1 MQRGGVL
8 MEDKIF
14 KNISNASNN
23 PKVFFFPVRHHSP
36 AAARAVNELIDRLQ
50 PDAVLIEGPS
60 DFNQRINELF
70 LPHRLPLAVY
80 CYFRD
85 SGGERRGAFYPFISY
100 SPEWQA
106 LQKGRSIG
114 ADVLFIDMPWSHICQ
129 MEAAKPNLPE
139 RPVLEEQ
146 RYADVHLR
154 RSAYITRLCK
164 EMGVDD
170 FDGLWDEL
178 FEIDPELPLDEYVLR
193 ARAFC
198 DNCREL
204 DIPDPIDIERERF
217 MARQILERM
226 DKYKGS
232 ILVVTGGY
240 HTSALE
246 VIVTQKPVIDEPK
259 IEINLPAEYGCTL
272 TPFSNERLDSL
283 TGYKSGMPGPGFYE
297 FVWEDRSKN
306 KSFDYR
312 PLLGRLVNFLREKG
326 VLFSTADLIAA
337 GSTCRAL
344 ADLRGHRD
352 VWRRDII
359 DGLRGALIK
368 DDLARGSTHPL
379 LDVISDI
386 FRGDSIGRLA
396 EGTTVPLLM
405 REIETILEELG
416 LTPTEKKRD
425 ITLNL
430 NRQDDR
436 KRSRVLHCLRII
448 GIRGFSLAGG
458 TEISSGIYL
467 ADVEEEWSIKWM
479 PEFAS
484 SVIEAASFGPCLI
497 DAASSALVERAD
509 KAGRD
514 IKKASQ
520 LLLDAALAGLSG
532 RIGKLAERLEAMVR
546 FGYDFPATTMALDNL
561 LYLYSYNIVL
571 ELENRESMTNLFLE
585 TYRRCLYL
593 LENLGVSAQGDKY
606 NVDGVRC
613 IYAVY
618 ERCSGALGLTLEETG
633 GVFRRVKEDLAQ
645 SPMLRGAAAGVLL
658 SLKLIENSSMLS
670 DLRLFY
676 DPVLM
681 GDYLTGLFALA
692 RETIQRDRDFLSEID
707 QWLIE
712 LNDDEFLE
720 AVPSLRLAF
729 TYFTPR
735 EKYYL
740 SMQLLE
746 LKDANNP
753 DKSTIDHQSP
763 ENLTVNAEQAL
774 LALRFENKL
783 YETLSK
789 YGLKGGTDV
798 GKKSCS

>member
-1 MQRGGVL
+1 
-8 MEDKIF
+8 MEDKILE
-14 KNISNASNN
+14 KISNDSDIS
-23 PKVFFFPVRHHSP
+23 KVFFIPVRHHSP
-36 AAARAVNELIDRLQ
+36 AAARAVNGLIDRLK
-50 PDAVLIEGPS
+50 PSAVLIEGPS
-60 DFNQRINELF
+60 DFNQHIDELF
-70 LPHRLPLAVY
+70 LPHRLPLAIY

-85 SGGERRGAFYPFISY
+85 AGGDRRGAFYPFITY

-106 LQKGRSIG
+106 LQKGHSIG
-114 ADVLFIDMPWSHICQ
+114 AEVLFIDMPWSCICQ
-129 MEAAKPNLPE
+129 MESRLPGLSE

-154 RSAYITRLCK
+154 RSSYITRLCK

-178 FEIDPELPLDEYVLR
+178 FEIDPELSWDEYVLR
-193 ARAFC
+193 ARTFC
-198 DNCREL
+198 MHCREF
-204 DIPDPIDIERERF
+204 DIPDSIDIERERF
-217 MARQILERM
+217 MARQILECM
-226 DKYKGS
+226 DRHTGT

-246 VIVTQKPVIDEPK
+246 ALIAQKSVMDGQNIDME
-259 IEINLPAEYGCTL
+259 LTAESGCAL

-312 PLLGRLVNFLREKG
+312 PLLMKLVNSLREKG
-326 VLFSTADLIAA
+326 VLFGTADLIAA

-359 DGLRGALIK
+359 DGLRGSLIK
-368 DDLARGSTHPL
+368 DDLARGGTHPL
-379 LDVISDI
+379 LDVISEI
-386 FRGDSIGRLA
+386 FRGNGVGRLA
-396 EGTTVPLLM
+396 QGTTVPQLM
-405 REIETILEELG
+405 REIETILDELG
-416 LTPTEKKRD
+416 LTPTEKQRD
-425 ITLNL
+425 IRLEL

-436 KRSRVLHCLRII
+436 KRSCVLHCLRIL
-448 GIRGFSLAGG
+448 GIRGFRLTGG
-458 TEISSGIYL
+458 NDISSGIYL
-467 ADVEEEWSIKWM
+467 AGVQEEWSIKWV
-479 PEFAS
+479 PEFAA
-484 SVIEAASFGPCLI
+484 SVIEAASLGPCLI
-497 DAASSALVERAD
+497 DAASAALVENAD

-514 IKKASQ
+514 IEKAAQ
-520 LLLDAALAGLSG
+520 LLVDAALAGLGG
-532 RIGKLAERLEAMVR
+532 RLGELTRRLEALIR
-546 FGYDFPATTMALDNL
+546 FGYDFPATAMVLDNL
-561 LYLYSYNIVL
+561 LYLYSYSAEL
-571 ELENRESMTNLFLE
+571 ELENRESMTDLLLE

-593 LENLGVSAQGDKY
+593 LENLGVSAQGDKRY
-606 NVDGVRC
+606 VDGVGC
-613 IYAVY
+613 IAAVY
-618 ERCSGALGLTLEETG
+618 ERCGASLGLTPEETG
-633 GVFRRVKEDLAQ
+633 EVFRRVREDREQ
-645 SPMLRGAAAGVLL
+645 SPGLRGAAAGALL
-658 SLKLIENSSMLS
+658 SLKLIGKSSILS

-676 DPVLM
+676 DPGLM

-692 RETIQRDRDFLSEID
+692 RETIQRDRNFLSEID
-707 QWLIE
+707 RWLIE
-712 LNDDEFLE
+712 LSDDEFLE

-746 LKDANNP
+746 LENAN
-753 DKSTIDHQSP
+753 STCQSAVAHKSP
-763 ENLTVNAEQAL
+763 ENLAVNAEQAL
-774 LALRFENKL
+774 LTLRFENKL

-798 GKKSCS
+798 GQKSGA